1 MTGLTRSCLILIVVL
16 ALALPAYAQRNEAL
30 YNNNSQSNTPQN
42 NNSFKDKLIS
52 NSISDSLNQ
61 ENHSLLKSWFKS
73 RAFAAP
79 SDQNEEKKKSREQ
92 WQEFL
97 GIDIFYP
104 YFKAKE
110 IEGVIREKTA
120 VNFFDFKG
128 KTEIDEGSKQV
139 KYIFKK
145 KF

>member
-1 MTGLTRSCLILIVVL
+1 MAALARSCLILSVVL
-16 ALALPAYAQRNEAL
+16 AMALPAYGQRNGAI
-30 YNNNSQSNTPQN
+30 YNNDSQSNTPQSN
-42 NNSFKDKLIS
+42 NAFKNKLIS
-52 NSISDSLNQ
+52 NSISDYLNK

-73 RAFAAP
+73 LAFAAP
-79 SDQNEEKKKSREQ
+79 LGQNEEKKKSREE
-92 WQEFL
+92 WKEFL

-110 IEGVIREKTA
+110 IEGVIKEKTA

-128 KTEIDEGSKQV
+128 KAEIDEGTNQV

>member
-1 MTGLTRSCLILIVVL
+1 MDGLAKSCLILIVVL
-16 ALALPAYAQRNEAL
+16 ALALPVYAQKNEAL
-30 YNNNSQSNTPQN
+30 YNSNSQSNTPQN
-42 NNSFKDKLIS
+42 NDSFKDKLIT
-52 NSISDSLNQ
+52 NSISDSLNK

-79 SDQNEEKKKSREQ
+79 LDQNAEKKKSREQ

-97 GIDIFYP
+97 GIDVFYP

-110 IEGVIREKTA
+110 IENVIKTKTA

-128 KTEIDEGSKQV
+128 KAEIDEGTSQV